1 MSDERDIDSILKE
14 FNASTESAP
23 QQPAAVEHIL
33 TPENLTH
40 SLASLTKMLARK
52 LDMPEIALTPDDE
65 EDLTNALKPFADKLD
80 LLIKYLPYLPLGIF
94 AAGYSI
100 RVYSGVKRK
109 SDEKKASKIANRD
122 KAAQAIAKEKVD
134 AAQKQDAEASKAA
147 AEKEIKGGQANEQ
160 PASH

>member
-14 FNASTESAP
+14 FNASAEATP

-100 RVYSGVKRK
+100 RVYSGIKRK

-134 AAQKQDAEASKAA
+134 AAQKQDAEASKIA

>member
-14 FNASTESAP
+14 FNASAEAAP

-100 RVYSGVKRK
+100 RVYSGIKRK

-134 AAQKQDAEASKAA
+134 AAQKQDAEASKTA